1 MVKYQYVAKYGDG
14 LALGVL
20 YLEMQVLI
28 DGTWLGLGDGNLIS
42 NCRSLQTYMY
52 LEDLPTLLD

>member
-1 MVKYQYVAKYGDG
+1 MPRYGNG

-20 YLEMQVLI
+20 YLEMQVPV

-42 NCRSLQTYMY
+42 NCRSSLHTYP
-52 LEDLPTLLD
+52 EDLPTLLD